1 MITIKRITITVVL
14 IITIVNLFAQTD
26 SLEVLQV
33 ADTNFIVGECDRSD
47 LQKGE
52 FGDYFFEEYRNYKAD
67 RELSESIKNKIFN
80 CSITIVLATW
90 CHDSQLQVPRFMK
103 ILDNI
108 DYNTNYLKII
118 CVDKEKKAGDIDIS
132 MLDIKKVPTFIFY
145 KEDKEVGRIIETPS
159 ETLEI
164 DTFNI
169 LEK

>member
-1 MITIKRITITVVL
+1 MITIKRITITIVL
-14 IITIVNLFAQTD
+14 TITIVNLFAQTD
-26 SLEVLQV
+26 SSEVLRV
-33 ADTNFIVGECDRSD
+33 ADTIIIVGECDRSD

-52 FGDYFFEEYRNYKAD
+52 FGNHFFEEYRSYQAD
-67 RELSESIKNKIFN
+67 REISESIKNKIFN

-90 CHDSQLQVPRFMK
+90 CHDSQLQVPRFMR

-118 CVDKEKKAGDIDIS
+118 CVDNEKKAGDIDIS
-132 MLDIKKVPTFIFY
+132 MLDIEKVPTFIFY

-169 LEK
+169 LEN

>member
-1 MITIKRITITVVL
+1 MKRITITVVL
-14 IITIVNLFAQTD
+14 TITIVNLFAQTD
-26 SLEVLQV
+26 SSEVLQV
-33 ADTNFIVGECDRSD
+33 ADTNIIVGECDRSD
-47 LQKGE
+47 LQTGE
-52 FGDYFFEEYRNYKAD
+52 FGNHFFEEYRSYQAD
-67 RELSESIKNKIFN
+67 GELSESIKNKIFS

-90 CHDSQLQVPRFMK
+90 CHDSQLQVPRFIK

-132 MLDIKKVPTFIFY
+132 MLDIEKVPTFIFY